1 MAIKVFHRDNP
12 DRLLPMI
19 SKDARLVVWKGVG
32 SDTANMNYVVL
43 ESGEANTPHSHSD
56 SEDTIHILEGRGSVI
71 DLDSDKVLD
80 FEAGD
85 TVHVPIG
92 VRHAV
97 RADRDSKIVSVGGPS
112 PADMYLLKAIDGG

>member
-12 DRLLPMI
+12 DRYLPMI
-19 SKDARLVVWKGVG
+19 SKDARLVVWAGVG
-32 SDTANMNYVVL
+32 SQAANMNYVVL
-43 ESGEANTPHSHSD
+43 ESGEANMEHSHPG
-56 SEDTIHILEGRGSVI
+56 SEDTIHILEGRGSVA
-71 DLDSDKVLD
+71 DLDNDVVLE

-97 RADRDSKIVSVGGPS
+97 RADRGSRIVSVGGPS
-112 PADMYLLKAIDGG
+112 PADLYMVKAAEAE